1 MTERSIKEWRPD
13 EGFERR
19 LEIHF
24 EWTRRFV
31 LGLAGE
37 GLREVGRLM
46 DEAVEESE
54 LETLWLAT
62 SRRRYEW
69 RRNRGTDRKVTHI
82 LLLVY

>member
-1 MTERSIKEWRPD
+1 MNPSDDTTS
-13 EGFERR
+13 GNSERR
-19 LEIHF
+19 LETHF
-24 EWTRRFV
+24 EWARRFV

-46 DEAVEESE
+46 DGAVGESE

-69 RRNRGTDRKVTHI
+69 RRNRETDRKVRHI